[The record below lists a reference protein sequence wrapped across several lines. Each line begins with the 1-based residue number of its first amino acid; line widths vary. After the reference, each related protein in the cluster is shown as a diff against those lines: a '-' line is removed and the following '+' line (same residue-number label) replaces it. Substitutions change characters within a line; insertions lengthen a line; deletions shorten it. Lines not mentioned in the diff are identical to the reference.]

1 VTEDDSRG
9 LTKVSLLSRDQH
21 SALCRVHPTKLE
33 RLTGGLVE
41 SILVP
46 GIKENLLEMGL
57 GNLMLDLSCRS
68 LLNDEG
74 LKLTYLELGQKR

>member
-1 VTEDDSRG
+1 
-9 LTKVSLLSRDQH
+9 
-21 SALCRVHPTKLE
+21 
-33 RLTGGLVE
+33 
-41 SILVP
+41 
-46 GIKENLLEMGL
+46 MGL